1 MPLSIVLVSPR
12 NPLNIGAVARAM
24 SNFGFFDLRLVN
36 PYRVA
41 FDEARSGLNA
51 GEVLANAREFPS
63 LPEAVADCTLVVGA
77 TGTADR
83 DPKTPVYRLEQGAAH
98 LREASAPR
106 TAALVFGSEKH
117 GLSREEISHCHYLVH
132 IPTRPAHDSMNLGQA
147 VAICL
152 YELVRSEESSRTSTR
167 SPRRATA
174 ETLDRL
180 HASLFD
186 VLKESGYLE
195 PRVAESAT
203 EKLRQLL
210 LRLNPRAADANLLL
224 GMVKQIGLALRRPE
238 IREKALGR
246 WPDAPAVAPEAS
258 KQDED

>member
-1 MPLSIVLVSPR
+1 
-12 NPLNIGAVARAM
+12 M

-77 TGTADR
+77 TGTSAR
-83 DPKTPVYRLEQGAAH
+83 DLKTAVYRLEQGAPR
-98 LREASAPR
+98 LREASAPQ
-106 TAALVFGSEKH
+106 TVALVFGSEKH

-152 YELVRSEESSRTSTR
+152 YELVRSEESSRASTR
-167 SPRRATA
+167 VPRRATA

-180 HASLFD
+180 HASLFE

-210 LRLNPRAADANLLL
+210 LRLNPRAVDANLLL
-224 GMVKQIGLALRRPE
+224 GMVKQISLALRRPE
-238 IREKALGR
+238 IREKALRR
-246 WPDAPAVAPEAS
+246 WPAAHSVAPEAS